1 MFTREFLV
9 SIPLNFT
16 LAYGNAVFADDLGV
30 DIYRGDRG
38 PTFYSVDDL
47 ASLPQHKIV
56 THTSVTD
63 GPQVFVGPLM
73 RDVLADAGLEAET
86 IMATALNDYE
96 IAIPTSDFT
105 RFDVIAAL
113 SMNGEALTPRDKGPV
128 WIVYPRDDH
137 HELQDIRYDYRWVWQ
152 LIRIQPK

>member
-1 MFTREFLV
+1 MVARELLV
-9 SIPLNFT
+9 VT
-16 LAYGNAVFADDLGV
+16 AYGLLLALEHAAVAGDLGV
-30 DIYRGDRG
+30 EIVGTQSGRA
-38 PTFYSVDDL
+38 FYGVEDL
-47 ASLPQHKIV
+47 AALPQHKIV

-73 RDVLADAGLEAET
+73 RDVMADAGLEVDT
-86 IMATALNDYE
+86 ITATALNDYE

-105 RFDVIAAL
+105 RFNVIAAL

-137 HELQDIRYDYRWVWQ
+137 TELQDIRYDYRWVWQ
-152 LIRIQPK
+152 LIRIEPR